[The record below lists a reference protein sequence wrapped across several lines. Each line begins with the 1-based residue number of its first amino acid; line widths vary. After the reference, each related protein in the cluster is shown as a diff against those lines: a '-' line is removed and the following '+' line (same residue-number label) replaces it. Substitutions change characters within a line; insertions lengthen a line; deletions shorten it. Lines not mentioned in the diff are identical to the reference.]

1 MIKVTDLS
9 KNFGEL
15 KALDKVSFSVPKGS
29 IFGLVGANG
38 AGKSTLMR
46 IIAGIYTADDGS
58 VLINDEPVYDNPAAK
73 THLVF
78 VPDRMHLTGA
88 GQRSN
93 AWQIFMLHATPSSR
107 LKSLMRCS
115 TFLSSI
121 KNAAFVP

>member
-29 IFGLVGANG
+29 ILGLVGANG

-58 VLINDEPVYDNPAAK
+58 VLINDEPVYDCLLYTSPS
-73 THLVF
+73 
-78 VPDRMHLTGA
+78 PRDRG
-88 GQRSN
+88 
-93 AWQIFMLHATPSSR
+93 
-107 LKSLMRCS
+107 
-115 TFLSSI
+115 
-121 KNAAFVP
+121 

>member
-58 VLINDEPVYDNPAAK
+58 VLINDEPVYDNPAGKNAPRFCSGQNAPYGRRGNDR
-73 THLVF
+73 THGKFLC
-78 VPDRMHLTGA
+78 
-88 GQRSN
+88 
-93 AWQIFMLHATPSSR
+93 FMLSQV
-107 LKSLMRCS
+107 L
-115 TFLSSI
+115 
-121 KNAAFVP
+121 V

>member
-46 IIAGIYTADDGS
+46 IIAGIYTAD
-58 VLINDEPVYDNPAAK
+58 ERFRA
-73 THLVF
+73 H
-78 VPDRMHLTGA
+78 
-88 GQRSN
+88 
-93 AWQIFMLHATPSSR
+93 
-107 LKSLMRCS
+107 
-115 TFLSSI
+115 
-121 KNAAFVP
+121 

>member
-78 VPDRMHLTGA
+78 VPDRMHLTG
-88 GQRSN
+88 QRSN
-93 AWQIFMLHATPSSR
+93 AWQIFMLHAIPSSR